1 MKRIMISAMQS
12 GGGKTTLTCALLALL
27 KKRGTAAEAFKC
39 GPDYIDPMFHS
50 RVLGVPSR
58 NLDLFL
64 QGETGVLKTLGG
76 ARGEIAVIEGAM
88 GLYDGIGGA
97 DTASAYA
104 LAALTK
110 TPVIL
115 AVMPRGSSLTLA
127 AQIKGVSQ
135 FRRDSHVSG
144 IVLTNCRTMLYE
156 HLKPIIENET
166 GLKVFGCLPPM
177 PELEI
182 PSRHLGLLTAG
193 EIENLT
199 ARFDAATEALSRF
212 VDVEALLALASTSE
226 ILPAPDTK
234 PAAVRAKIALAR
246 DEAFCF
252 YYEDSLDALRAAGAE
267 LVEFSPLRDER
278 LPDCDGLY
286 LGGGY
291 PELYAKRLSEN
302 ASMRQSVA
310 AAVRAGMP
318 TVAECGG
325 FLYLGAALESDSGA
339 AYPMAGVLPGVGQKT
354 ERLQNFG
361 YTELKAERD
370 SLLFRAGESV
380 HAHEFHYWKSTENGA
395 DLTAVKPVSGR
406 ERHCGYVN
414 ESLYAAFPHLHFGG
428 EAPLA
433 ARFVAAA
440 ERYKNGKA

>member
-12 GGGKTTLTCALLALL
+12 GGGKTMLTCALLALL

-88 GLYDGIGGA
+88 GLYDGIGGT

-135 FRRDSHVSG
+135 FRRDSRVSG

-156 HLKPIIENET
+156 HLKPVIENET

-177 PELEI
+177 KELEI

-302 ASMRQSVA
+302 ASMRQSAA

-361 YTELKAERD
+361 YTELEAERD
-370 SLLFRAGESV
+370 SLLFRAGERV
-380 HAHEFHYWKSTENGA
+380 HAHEFHYWKSTENGS
-395 DLTAVKPVSGR
+395 DLKAVKPLSGR
-406 ERHCGYVN
+406 ERRCGYAN

-440 ERYKNGKA
+440 ERYKNGKT

>member
-39 GPDYIDPMFHS
+39 GPDYIDQMFHS
-50 RVLGVPSR
+50 CVLGVPSR

-88 GLYDGIGGA
+88 GLYDGIGGT

-127 AQIKGVSQ
+127 AQIKGVAQ
-135 FRRDSHVSG
+135 FRRDSRVSG

-177 PELEI
+177 AELEI

-199 ARFDAATEALSRF
+199 ARFDAAADMLSDC
-212 VDVEALLALASTSE
+212 VDVEGLLTLASAAGLESVSE
-226 ILPAPDTK
+226 TK
-234 PAAVRAKIALAR
+234 PVSARAKIALAR

-267 LVEFSPLRDER
+267 LIEFSPLRDER
-278 LPDCDGLY
+278 LPECDGLY

-339 AYPMAGVLPGVGQKT
+339 AYPMAGVLPGVGLKT
-354 ERLQNFG
+354 DRLQNFG

-370 SLLFRAGESV
+370 SLLFRAGEHV
-380 HAHEFHYWKSTENGA
+380 HAHEFHYWKSTENGN
-395 DLTAVKPVSGR
+395 DLTAVKPLSGR
-406 ERHCGYVN
+406 ERRCGYVN

>member
-27 KKRGTAAEAFKC
+27 KKRGMAAEAFKC

-88 GLYDGIGGA
+88 GLYDGVGGT

-135 FRRDSHVSG
+135 FRRDSRVSG

-156 HLKPIIENET
+156 HLKPVIERET

-193 EIENLT
+193 EIDDLT
-199 ARFDAATEALSRF
+199 ARFDAAAEALSRF

-226 ILPAPDTK
+226 SLPAPDTK
-234 PAAVRAKIALAR
+234 PADARVKIALAR

-267 LVEFSPLRDER
+267 LIEFSPLRDER
-278 LPDCDGLY
+278 LPECDGLY

-361 YTELKAERD
+361 YTELEAERD
-370 SLLFRAGESV
+370 SLLFRAGERV
-380 HAHEFHYWKSTENGA
+380 HAHEFHYWKSTENGK

>member
-88 GLYDGIGGA
+88 GLYDGVGGT

-127 AQIKGVSQ
+127 AQIKGVAQ
-135 FRRDSHVSG
+135 FRRDSHVAG

-156 HLKPIIENET
+156 HLKPLIERET
-166 GLKVFGCLPPM
+166 GLKVYGCLPTM

-193 EIENLT
+193 EIEDLT
-199 ARFDAATEALSRF
+199 ARFDAAAEALSRF

-226 ILPAPDTK
+226 ILPAPETK
-234 PAAVRAKIALAR
+234 PTAVRAKIALAR

-267 LVEFSPLRDER
+267 LVEFSPLRDAC

-302 ASMRQSVA
+302 VSMRQSVA
-310 AAVRAGMP
+310 DAVRAKLP

-325 FLYLGAALESDSGA
+325 FLYLGASLESDSGA
-339 AYPMAGVLPGVGQKT
+339 AYPMAGVLPGVGLKT
-354 ERLQNFG
+354 DRLQYFG
-361 YTELKAERD
+361 YTELEAERD
-370 SLLFRAGESV
+370 SLLFREGERV
-380 HAHEFHYWKSTENGA
+380 HAHEFHYWKSTENGN
-395 DLTAVKPVSGR
+395 DLTAVKPVSGQ

-428 EAPLA
+428 EMPFA

-440 ERYKNGKA
+440 ESWSNGS

>member
-27 KKRGTAAEAFKC
+27 KKRGMAAEAFKC

-88 GLYDGIGGA
+88 GLYDGVGGT

-127 AQIKGVSQ
+127 AQIKGVAQ

-156 HLKPIIENET
+156 HLKPVIENET

-177 PELEI
+177 PELQI

-193 EIENLT
+193 
-199 ARFDAATEALSRF
+199 R
-212 VDVEALLALASTSE
+212 
-226 ILPAPDTK
+226 
-234 PAAVRAKIALAR
+234 
-246 DEAFCF
+246 
-252 YYEDSLDALRAAGAE
+252 
-267 LVEFSPLRDER
+267 
-278 LPDCDGLY
+278 
-286 LGGGY
+286 
-291 PELYAKRLSEN
+291 
-302 ASMRQSVA
+302 
-310 AAVRAGMP
+310 
-318 TVAECGG
+318 
-325 FLYLGAALESDSGA
+325 
-339 AYPMAGVLPGVGQKT
+339 
-354 ERLQNFG
+354 
-361 YTELKAERD
+361 
-370 SLLFRAGESV
+370 
-380 HAHEFHYWKSTENGA
+380 
-395 DLTAVKPVSGR
+395 
-406 ERHCGYVN
+406 
-414 ESLYAAFPHLHFGG
+414 
-428 EAPLA
+428 
-433 ARFVAAA
+433 
-440 ERYKNGKA
+440 

>member
-50 RVLGVPSR
+50 CVLGVPSR

-88 GLYDGIGGA
+88 GLYDGIGGT

-127 AQIKGVSQ
+127 AQIKGVAQ
-135 FRRDSHVSG
+135 FRRDSRVSG

-177 PELEI
+177 AELEI

-199 ARFDAATEALSRF
+199 ARFDAAADMLSDC
-212 VDVEALLALASTSE
+212 VDVEGLLTLASAAGLESVSE
-226 ILPAPDTK
+226 TK
-234 PAAVRAKIALAR
+234 PVSARAKIALAR

-267 LVEFSPLRDER
+267 LIEFSPLRDER
-278 LPDCDGLY
+278 LPECDGLY

-339 AYPMAGVLPGVGQKT
+339 AYPMAGVLPGVGLKT
-354 ERLQNFG
+354 DRLQNFG

-370 SLLFRAGESV
+370 SLLFRAGEHV
-380 HAHEFHYWKSTENGA
+380 HAHEFHYWKSTENGN
-395 DLTAVKPVSGR
+395 DLTAVKPLSGR
-406 ERHCGYVN
+406 ERRCGYVN

-428 EAPLA
+428 EMPLA